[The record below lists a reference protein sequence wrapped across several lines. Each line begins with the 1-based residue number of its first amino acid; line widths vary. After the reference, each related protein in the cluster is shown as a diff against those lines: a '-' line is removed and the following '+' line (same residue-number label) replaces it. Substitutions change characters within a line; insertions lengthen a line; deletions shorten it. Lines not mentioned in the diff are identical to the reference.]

1 MKNIKPNVSNL
12 FMHIIS
18 PRFCVSQIR
27 KELKLIGHDL
37 VAKAWKKIEKLRFSI
52 FHVFYLIKMNY

>member
-37 VAKAWKKIEKLRFSI
+37 VAKTCEKDCKI
-52 FHVFYLIKMNY
+52 MA